1 MTMSRLLLAML
12 GCACLA
18 HADRGDDLKAAHA
31 IRSFNLILAGRSNN
45 SIDTI
50 KSELIPVMK
59 RLSPRFAKSI
69 RFQLDRGYHR
79 KYSMDGGFLDGISE
93 ILAAGGKAGIAKLW
107 KRYKAE
113 SKRDEVRLGIARAL
127 GGCGDDTALSTLLKC
142 VFDKTPE
149 VAAAAVLGCR
159 KYPKVAEKRRK
170 GVVKTLVGYY
180 VKVTAAA
187 AGKLPDS
194 RETKLF
200 KALRPAMNEAL
211 KSLTHGESLDSAEA
225 WNAWLRENLTR
236 PWTD

>member
-1 MTMSRLLLAML
+1 MTMKRLLFALLA
-12 GCACLA
+12 CAGLA
-18 HADRGDDLKAAHA
+18 HAGHGDDLKAAKA
-31 IRSFNLILAGRSNN
+31 IRSFNLILASRSNH
-45 SIDTI
+45 SIGSV
-50 KSELIPVMK
+50 KNALIPVMRK
-59 RLSPRFAKSI
+59 LSPRFAKSI
-69 RFQLDRGYHR
+69 RFQLDRGYSR
-79 KYSMDGGFLDGISE
+79 KYSMDGAFLDGISE

-127 GGCGDDTALSTLLKC
+127 AGCGDHTALSTLLKC
-142 VFDKTPE
+142 VFDKTPK
-149 VAAAAVLGCR
+149 VAAAAVRGCG
-159 KYPKVAEKRRK
+159 KYPGVAEKRRK
-170 GVVKTLVGYY
+170 SAVKTLVGYD

-225 WNAWLRENLTR
+225 WSAWLRENLTR
-236 PWTD
+236 SWKD